1 MTINT
6 KDYYNLI
13 APKYITWDF
22 YSKYTQLEPPFGE
35 LGLPVFLRTYSRFI
49 KELNRREK
57 WCETILRN
65 IEYSLSLDNISS
77 NDSKKKE
84 AESLFETMFNM
95 QGFPSGR
102 SLWTAG
108 TPQTTKDPSSSWNCT
123 FKVIDNLSAFS
134 EIFYW
139 LLIGAGTGFSV
150 EKKYISKLPKF
161 NPDITIKHED
171 YFYLKD
177 EHDGSHLLLSND
189 NISSHYV
196 YLDTNS
202 IINDDDNFINEDL
215 STYTNAKLSIGDS
228 KEDWCNA
235 LRCFLHLLTYPNIQT
250 ITFNYDL
257 IRPEGTLIKTFGGR
271 ASGHKALLEMF
282 NNILMIIKRCNGVL
296 DSVGVLDIA
305 NSIGLNV
312 VSGGVRRTAEIG
324 LGDANDNNFITAK
337 LNLYDDPDKVQYRAI
352 RSMSNNSILFYENPG
367 LDKIK
372 DVMTSIKSNGEPGFW
387 IIGNANKL
395 AESPIAGTNP
405 SLRKGTKVLTDK
417 GIVEIQD
424 LQDQEFLVPN
434 LNGKWSKAKCFLSGH
449 NKPLHKITLTGGHN
463 YYATP
468 EHKWAIVTKNGVIK
482 LETKDLK
489 SGLRFPVLKQDDLY
503 TSSSNGDYDEGVF
516 VGWLLGDGSI
526 TTRSDNEKTQINLI
540 IGKDKNEVKD
550 ILTKVLI
557 KYNCAGTFRPR
568 LNNTEEI
575 NISKKEVIDFL
586 FKFNCLT
593 KNELPKTI
601 WNDTTESFRKGLIS
615 ALFSSDGNIEVKKRS
630 RRINLV
636 NKSHSF
642 LTDVSELL
650 GFYGIKTS
658 ITARKDSVGVFPN
671 GKTYDKV
678 YESYVLR
685 ISDLS
690 SIKHFAK
697 LFPLIV
703 NYKQILLNKI
713 VDYVPKKESTLSET
727 IKIEDVCLTELK
739 EDVWDITVYDDT
751 HCFKIAHAIT
761 GNCAEAGLDDGQS
774 CNLTTKNVKAHVYFN
789 EKTKKWEYD
798 WELGKKTIELITRIG
813 SRQTTAT
820 QWHPKWDE
828 LQKRDRLLGV
838 SMTGLMDAFDLLKW
852 DTEQQEYY
860 FKWVKEIAI
869 NAANEYHDYLGIN
882 RSTRVTLMKPEGTI
896 SQLPTVS
903 SGIHRAYSPYYLR
916 RVRFSKTD
924 PLAKVLLNLGLSP
937 VPENNQGDSLFASEC
952 TTWVF
957 TFPIKTNT
965 TIRAIDEPAIDQ
977 LERYKLAQVN
987 YADRGHNI
995 SATITLAPDE
1005 YDVAANWINDNWND
1019 IIGVSFLPRFDPISD
1034 GKAAYPLMPYEPI
1047 TEYEYHN
1054 LFNVKLTETE
1064 LIEILAKIENNYE
1077 EQSLDS
1083 SCSTGACPIR

>member
-13 APKYITWDF
+13 APQYITWDF
-22 YSKYTQLEPPFGE
+22 YSKYILLEPPFGE

-77 NDSKKKE
+77 DDSKKKE
-84 AESLFETMFNM
+84 AESLFEMMFNM
-95 QGFPSGR
+95 RGFPSGR

-150 EKKYISKLPKF
+150 ENKYISKLPKF
-161 NPDITIKHED
+161 NPDITIKHDD

-177 EHDGSHLLLSND
+177 DEDGSHLVLTKDDINPNYIYLSPK
-189 NISSHYV
+189 
-196 YLDTNS
+196 S

-215 STYTNAKLSIGDS
+215 STYTNAKLTIGDS

-235 LRCFLHLLTYPNIQT
+235 LRCFLHLLTYSNIKT
-250 ITFNYDL
+250 ITFNYNL

-387 IIGNANKL
+387 IIGNANLL

-405 SLRKGTKVLTDK
+405 
-417 GIVEIQD
+417 
-424 LQDQEFLVPN
+424 
-434 LNGKWSKAKCFLSGH
+434 
-449 NKPLHKITLTGGHN
+449 
-463 YYATP
+463 
-468 EHKWAIVTKNGVIK
+468 
-482 LETKDLK
+482 
-489 SGLRFPVLKQDDLY
+489 
-503 TSSSNGDYDEGVF
+503 
-516 VGWLLGDGSI
+516 
-526 TTRSDNEKTQINLI
+526 
-540 IGKDKNEVKD
+540 
-550 ILTKVLI
+550 
-557 KYNCAGTFRPR
+557 
-568 LNNTEEI
+568 
-575 NISKKEVIDFL
+575 
-586 FKFNCLT
+586 
-593 KNELPKTI
+593 
-601 WNDTTESFRKGLIS
+601 
-615 ALFSSDGNIEVKKRS
+615 
-630 RRINLV
+630 
-636 NKSHSF
+636 
-642 LTDVSELL
+642 
-650 GFYGIKTS
+650 
-658 ITARKDSVGVFPN
+658 
-671 GKTYDKV
+671 
-678 YESYVLR
+678 
-685 ISDLS
+685 
-690 SIKHFAK
+690 
-697 LFPLIV
+697 
-703 NYKQILLNKI
+703 
-713 VDYVPKKESTLSET
+713 
-727 IKIEDVCLTELK
+727 
-739 EDVWDITVYDDT
+739 
-751 HCFKIAHAIT
+751 
-761 GNCAEAGLDDGQS
+761 CAEAGLDDGQS

-789 EKTKKWEYD
+789 KKTKKWEYN

-820 QWHPKWDE
+820 QWHPRWDE

-838 SMTGLMDAFDLLKW
+838 SMTGLMDAFDLLEW

-860 FKWVKEIAI
+860 FKWVKLIAI
-869 NAANEYHDYLGIN
+869 NAANEYHNYLGIN

-924 PLAKVLLNLGLSP
+924 PLARVLLNLGLTP

-965 TIRAIDEPAIDQ
+965 TIRAIDESAIDQ

-1005 YDVAANWINDNWND
+1005 YDIAANWINDNWND

-1034 GKAAYPLMPYEPI
+1034 GKASYPLMPYEPI

-1064 LIEILAKIENNYE
+1064 LIEILAKIENKYE